1 MTGCSA
7 CHDFGAL
14 RCQAG
19 QHALVGLHTSGRRSC
34 SGLIHSQLDKK
45 NWCYNVIAKSSAYNL
60 AEQRN
65 GIFSN
70 LTVSFQGTCDDGIQL
85 GLNMTINWKDRLE
98 LAEVIAFQA

>member
-7 CHDFGAL
+7 CHDFEAL
-14 RCQAG
+14 GCQAR
-19 QHALVGLHTSGRRSC
+19 QHALALGHIQVVDDRELIHSQ
-34 SGLIHSQLDKK
+34 LIHSQLDQEK
-45 NWCYNVIAKSSAYNL
+45 WCYNVIGKSSAYNL

-85 GLNMTINWKDRLE
+85 NMTIN
-98 LAEVIAFQA
+98 

>member
-7 CHDFGAL
+7 CHDFEAL
-14 RCQAG
+14 RCQAR
-19 QHALVGLHTSGRRSC
+19 QHALALGHIQVVDDR
-34 SGLIHSQLDKK
+34 GLIQSQLDKK
-45 NWCYNVIAKSSAYNL
+45 KWCYNVIAKSSAYNF

-85 GLNMTINWKDRLE
+85 NMTINWKDRLE
-98 LAEVIAFQA
+98 LAEGIVFQA

>member
-1 MTGCSA
+1 MTGCCA

-19 QHALVGLHTSGRRSC
+19 QHALALGYIQVVDDRGLT
-34 SGLIHSQLDKK
+34 HSQLDKK
-45 NWCYNVIAKSSAYNL
+45 NWCYNVVAKSSAYNL

-70 LTVSFQGTCDDGIQL
+70 LTVSFQGTCDDRIQ
-85 GLNMTINWKDRLE
+85 LNMTINGKDRLE

>member
-7 CHDFGAL
+7 YHDFEAL
-14 RCQAG
+14 RYQAR
-19 QHALVGLHTSGRRSC
+19 QHALALGHIQVVDDR
-34 SGLIHSQLDKK
+34 GLIHSQLDKK

-85 GLNMTINWKDRLE
+85 NMTINWKDRLE